1 MISTMRLFV
10 LIAGLCAAAISC
22 SSDTPAAP
30 DTPFD
35 VNLVLAIGETQPVA
49 GSALR
54 VRFDAVLGDSR
65 CPGDALCILGGDA
78 IVQITVLP
86 DGSKTVT
93 FELHTGDMQ
102 PAHYN
107 NVTIALVQLSPYPFV
122 SNPID
127 PRSYR
132 AKLRL
137 TR

>member
-1 MISTMRLFV
+1 MVRFV
-10 LIAGLCAAAISC
+10 LIAMLCAAASSC

-35 VNLVLAIGETQPVA
+35 VMVVLAPGETQTVT
-49 GSALR
+49 GSTLR
-54 VRFDAVLGDSR
+54 VRFDAVLNDSR

-78 IVQITVLP
+78 IVQITILP
-86 DGSKTVT
+86 DGSTAAIY
-93 FELHTGDMQ
+93 ELHTGDMQ

-107 NVTIALVQLSPYPFV
+107 NVTITLVQLVPYPFV

-127 PRSYR
+127 PRAYR

>member
-1 MISTMRLFV
+1 MMRLLAV
-10 LIAGLCAAAISC
+10 IVALCALSC
-22 SSDTPAAP
+22 SSDTPASP

-35 VNLVLAIGETQPVA
+35 VTIVLAPGETKPVT

-65 CPGDALCILGGDA
+65 CPADALCIQGGDA
-78 IVQITVLP
+78 IVRITVLP
-86 DGSKTVT
+86 AGTTGATYD
-93 FELHTGDMQ
+93 LHTGDMQ
-102 PAHYN
+102 PVRAN

-132 AKLRL
+132 ATLRL